1 MKKLLSLIILLAVAV
16 GMKAQKIETS
26 FWGCQFGLSSQQ
38 VYDNLTAAELSP
50 IVAKDGIYVK
60 DNKIY
65 GIDFQTIGFKFTP
78 GDAFYNIFGYTKYTS
93 KQEGLDG
100 FNEALDLLRQE
111 YPNIQSMSRT
121 AGTLKLYAYA
131 DGDKGTAFS
140 LGLYKGNGGA
150 YFVRLNVLSDYL
162 LKREK

>member
-1 MKKLLSLIILLAVAV
+1 MKKIFTLAILMVFAYGLR
-16 GMKAQKIETS
+16 AQKIETS
-26 FWGCQFGLSSQQ
+26 FWGCQFGVSSEQ
-38 VYDNLTAAELSP
+38 VYETLNNAELSP
-50 IVAKDGIYVK
+50 IVAKDGIYLK
-60 DNKIY
+60 DNKVYDIS
-65 GIDFQTIGFKFTP
+65 FQTIGFKFTN
-78 GDAFYNIFGYTKYTS
+78 GNAFYNIFGYNKYSS
-93 KQEGLDG
+93 KQDGLNG
-100 FNEALDLLRQE
+100 FNEALDILRQE

-140 LGLYKGNGGA
+140 LGLYKGNGND

>member
-1 MKKLLSLIILLAVAV
+1 MKKILTLAILLSIMGGLR
-16 GMKAQKIETS
+16 AQKIETS
-26 FWGCQFGLSSQQ
+26 FWGCQFGITSEQ
-38 VYDNLTAAELSP
+38 VYENLQTAELSP
-50 IVAKDGIYVK
+50 IVAQDGIYLK

-65 GIDFQTIGFKFTP
+65 KISFQTIGFKFTN
-78 GDAFYNIFGYTKYTS
+78 GDAFYNIFGYNKYNS
-93 KQEGLDG
+93 KQEGLDA
-100 FNEALDLLRQE
+100 FNDALDILRQD

-121 AGTLKLYAYA
+121 TGTLKLYAYA

-140 LGLYKGNGGA
+140 LGLYKGNGGV

>member
-1 MKKLLSLIILLAVAV
+1 MKKLFSLLILLAIAF
-16 GMKAQKIETS
+16 GARAQKIVTS
-26 FWGCQFGLSSQQ
+26 FWGCQFGVSSEQ
-38 VYDNLTAAELSP
+38 VYEILNTAELSP
-50 IVAKDGIYVK
+50 IVAKDGIYLK
-60 DNKIY
+60 DNKVYDIS
-65 GIDFQTIGFKFTP
+65 FQTIGFKFTN
-78 GDAFYNIFGYTKYTS
+78 GDAFYNIFGYNKYNS

-100 FNEALDLLRQE
+100 FNDALDILRQE

-140 LGLYKGNGGA
+140 LGLYKGNNGA